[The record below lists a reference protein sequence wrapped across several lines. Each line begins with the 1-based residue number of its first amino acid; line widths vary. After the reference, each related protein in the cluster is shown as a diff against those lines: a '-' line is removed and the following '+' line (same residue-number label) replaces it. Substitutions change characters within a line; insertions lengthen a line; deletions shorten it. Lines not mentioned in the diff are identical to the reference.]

1 MKKET
6 FKFQM
11 HRFKYQRKANIF
23 LFIDLYV
30 EYLMAWKNEKW
41 QGRTRES
48 KYCCQISIGHILYKL
63 LLLHAF
69 RFYVNG
75 IIQAKPN
82 SILCIQIKI
91 FLSFCYIQHLKRYVK
106 IIQLYTTFETLF
118 FNSIY
123 KILPNIDL
131 YSPG

>member
-1 MKKET
+1 MRRIHISDWLTVKRTYYKVMKKET

-23 LFIDLYV
+23 FFIDLYV

-75 IIQAKPN
+75 IIQAKRN
-82 SILCIQIKI
+82 CVLCILIEI
-91 FLSFCYIQHLKRYVK
+91 FLNFCYMNRNLRNAFQCL
-106 IIQLYTTFETLF
+106 Q
-118 FNSIY
+118 
-123 KILPNIDL
+123 
-131 YSPG
+131 